1 MNYHLTRHYWFT
13 FDGRISPNLIN
24 KVNERMVEK
33 IRETTERQNK
43 KKDSEAKN
51 ESPNRGKLII
61 DATCAPADI
70 NYPSDLGLLNPAR
83 VHTEKII
90 DILYKQIKEK

>member
-1 MNYHLTRHYWFT
+1 MKYHLTRHYRST

-33 IRETTERQNK
+33 IRETTECQNRK
-43 KKDSEAKN
+43 KKDSDAKN

-70 NYPSDLGLLNPAR
+70 NYPSDLGL
-83 VHTEKII
+83 
-90 DILYKQIKEK
+90 